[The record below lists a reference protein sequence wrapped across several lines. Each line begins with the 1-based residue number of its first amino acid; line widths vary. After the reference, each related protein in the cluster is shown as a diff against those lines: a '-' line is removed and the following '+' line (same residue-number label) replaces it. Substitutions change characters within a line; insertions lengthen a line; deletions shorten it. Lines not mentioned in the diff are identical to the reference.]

1 MLQYWERQAV
11 PNENVFLKDI
21 TMKLKTQYDKMFFKR
36 INRDIGNSKNVGNRL
51 RTYAQIKSFRRI
63 YNVRYEAQV

>member
-21 TMKLKTQYDKMFFKR
+21 TMKLKTQYEKMFFER
-36 INRDIGNSKNVGNRL
+36 INKEIGNSKKCWKQAENVCKNKIFL
-51 RTYAQIKSFRRI
+51 SFRRI
-63 YNVRYEAQV
+63 YIVWY

>member
-21 TMKLKTQYDKMFFKR
+21 TMKLKTQYEKYF
-36 INRDIGNSKNVGNRL
+36 L
-51 RTYAQIKSFRRI
+51 R
-63 YNVRYEAQV
+63 E